1 MTTAY
6 IYKWTHI
13 TTRKWYIGSRTKAGC
28 SPDDGYICSSKIV
41 KPLIQ
46 ERPYDW
52 VREILHTGEPLEII
66 KLEAALLTQ
75 LDAKN
80 DPMSYN
86 LHNGD
91 GSFTT
96 ANITMPL
103 CWRQKISK
111 GNLGKTRSE
120 SARVNYKK
128 ANREKARD
136 PVILEKLRKP
146 KPKTHG
152 EHVSAALRGIP
163 KSEEHKIAMSR
174 ARKGKKTG
182 PCSQER
188 KIAISNALKGKHT
201 LPLVVCPHCG
211 LEGRSNMKRWHFDN
225 CKKKQK

>member
-1 MTTAY
+1 MTIAY

-13 TTRKWYIGSRTKAGC
+13 VTGKWYIGSRTKVGC
-28 SPDDGYICSSKIV
+28 FPNDGYICSSKIV

-46 ERPYDW
+46 DSPCDW
-52 VREILHTGEPLEII
+52 IREILHTGSPLEII
-66 KLEAALLTQ
+66 ELEATILTQ

-80 DPMSYN
+80 DPLSYN

-91 GSFTT
+91 GNFTT
-96 ANITMPL
+96 AGVSMPL
-103 CWRQKISK
+103 SWRQKISK
-111 GNLGKTRSE
+111 GNCGKTRSE
-120 SARVNYKK
+120 IARANYKK
-128 ANREKARD
+128 ANAKKARD
-136 PVILEKLRKP
+136 PAIIEKLRKP
-146 KPKTHG
+146 KPTTHG
-152 EHVSAALRGIP
+152 ANVSAALRGIP

-188 KIAISNALKGKHT
+188 KTAISNALKGKHT

-211 LEGRSNMKRWHFDN
+211 LEGRANMKRWHFDN